1 MYVREGHCLVKRLDT
16 LESSLRRAG
25 RSTIPI
31 DGTLEPHCADIDPS
45 LISHTPWPIS
55 PHLLQ
60 TLELAVNEAIAAGLT
75 VRDGAERMVQVLAD
89 FGIFLSSDDLVE
101 LATKDSCSCT

>member
-1 MYVREGHCLVKRLDT
+1 MKRLDT
-16 LESSLRRAG
+16 LEASLRRAG
-25 RSTIPI
+25 RQSPAFDGAQNPFLVGI
-31 DGTLEPHCADIDPS
+31 DHT

-60 TLELAVNEAIAAGLT
+60 TLDLAVSEAIAAGLT

-101 LATKDSCSCT
+101 LATRDACPCT